1 MSTLDARRETPDR
14 RRVPRG
20 GRRTADRPGRYPPLL
35 IAESYEGVRKTC
47 SRYLQQF
54 HFQVVQAATGEEAL
68 ARIVAEPPHLILAE
82 VNLPSMPAGRLAQWL
97 AQSWRTRHI
106 PVIAMAGGID
116 RTGSPDE
123 LPGLVAG
130 VLQKPFPLR
139 VMLDEIRRVLR
150 ATETRGGAG

>member
-1 MSTLDARRETPDR
+1 MSTLDARRESPDR

-35 IAESYEGVRKTC
+35 IAESYEGVRKSC

-82 VNLPSMPAGRLAQWL
+82 VNLPSMPAGRLAHWL

-106 PVIAMAGGID
+106 PVIVMAAAID
-116 RTGSPDE
+116 ESLGPAEFQS
-123 LPGLVAG
+123 LVAG
-130 VLQKPFPLR
+130 VLLKPFSLR

-150 ATETRGGAG
+150 ATEVRGGAG